1 MEEKIKVVISPY
13 AYVGLRIAD
22 LPPNIRKTIRMKTR
36 RYTQRLIAEA
46 IEKVTNVPI
55 SKLGHRSRKREV
67 VYARHIY
74 CFQMRDKTTWSLKEI
89 GASIGGRDHTT
100 VINSVK
106 VYHDLNETEDSFF
119 ELCNLIENE
128 IDMASGDLYYIEENK
143 EKDCITI

>member
-1 MEEKIKVVISPY
+1 MSTDKVVISPY

-22 LPPNIRKTIRMKTR
+22 LPPNIRKTIRMRTR
-36 RYTQRLIAEA
+36 RYSQRLIAEV

-55 SKLGHRSRKREV
+55 HMLGHKTRSRPV

-74 CFQMRDKTTWSLKEI
+74 CFQMRDKTNWSLKEI

-100 VINSVK
+100 IIHSVN

-119 ELCNLIENE
+119 ELCNRIENE
-128 IDMASGDLYYIEENK
+128 IDWASADLYYEENN
-143 EKDCITI
+143 TSNGN